1 MKLKLE
7 EWTAVASLVLSAMF
21 VTLLLS
27 FYNFLIGPEGKGPD
41 RVVDP
46 GSLILQ
52 LIFISAAPC
61 VVLAGFVFG
70 MAKSYGTQV
79 GGMLLIAS
87 GIIMIAGMVAG
98 IPILAR
104 IPDQYVVGVVGYVP
118 YFFMAAGA
126 GIATV
131 GGYLIAAT
139 KRRPIS
145 SDLDDL
151 R

>member
-70 MAKSYGTQV
+70 MAKSYGTRI

-104 IPDQYVVGVVGYVP
+104 ILGQYVVGVVGVAP

-126 GIATV
+126 GITAV

>member
-70 MAKSYGTQV
+70 MAKSYGTRI

-104 IPDQYVVGVVGYVP
+104 IPDQYVVGVVGVAP

-126 GIATV
+126 GITAV

>member
-70 MAKSYGTQV
+70 MAKSYGTRV

-104 IPDQYVVGVVGYVP
+104 ILSQYVVGVVGVAP

-126 GIATV
+126 GITAV